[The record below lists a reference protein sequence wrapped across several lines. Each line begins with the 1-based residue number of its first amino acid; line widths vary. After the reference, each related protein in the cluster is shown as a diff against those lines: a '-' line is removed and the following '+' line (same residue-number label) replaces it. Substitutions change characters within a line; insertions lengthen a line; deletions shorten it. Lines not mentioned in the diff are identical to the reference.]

1 MSGHASIVLAN
12 EELLPVPLTCLS
24 AECLY
29 VTVLAIVVEH
39 AQRSLTLYLP
49 GPGRFS
55 FWNGRSCDAV
65 SAGIAYMRL
74 LSSKALMLCI
84 GLVGWSRTVI
94 VSNVPLDL
102 LDVQDHEKIPL

>member
-1 MSGHASIVLAN
+1 
-12 EELLPVPLTCLS
+12 
-24 AECLY
+24 
-29 VTVLAIVVEH
+29 
-39 AQRSLTLYLP
+39 
-49 GPGRFS
+49 
-55 FWNGRSCDAV
+55 
-65 SAGIAYMRL
+65 MRL